1 MKRGGG
7 RWKEIIWER
16 GGWENIGQG
25 GTGKEG
31 SDRYEKKIPLEPW
44 SE

>member
-1 MKRGGG
+1 MERNYLGG
-7 RWKEIIWER
+7 

-44 SE
+44 SEQTRD